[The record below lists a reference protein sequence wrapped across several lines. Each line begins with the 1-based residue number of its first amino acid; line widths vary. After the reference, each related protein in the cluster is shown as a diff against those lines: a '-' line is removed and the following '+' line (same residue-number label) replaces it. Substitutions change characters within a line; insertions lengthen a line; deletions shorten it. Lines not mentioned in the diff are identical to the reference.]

1 MQGAQPA
8 VPPHSEIATLAL
20 DEEEER
26 AREEREEQEAI
37 LESLRTFIEEAF
49 SAAQA
54 PQQPGPGDSTD
65 LAGGSS

>member
-26 AREEREEQEAI
+26 AREEREEQEVI
-37 LESLRTFIEEAF
+37 LTSLHSFVQEAF
-49 SAAQA
+49 RAVPA

-65 LAGGSS
+65 LAGGSL